1 MSLDEFLGWEPDDRT
16 VRRWELIDGV
26 PVAMAPGN
34 EVHGAIQ
41 AELARLIGNHLLDT
55 ASPCRIITEPGI
67 VPRVR
72 SDRNY
77 RVPDLAVTCAPP
89 GTAQI
94 VPDPVLIVEILSP
107 SNEPRTRAN
116 IWAYASIP
124 SVREILAVHSTR
136 QEAELLRRQS
146 DGSWPAQPL
155 MLTGNAPLTLDSIG
169 FTTPLS
175 ALYRTTALAA
185 A

>member
-1 MSLDEFLGWEPDDRT
+1 MTVDAFLGWDPDDPHGH
-16 VRRWELIDGV
+16 RWQLIDGT
-26 PVAMAPGN
+26 PVAIPLGG
-34 EVHGAIQ
+34 ETHGAIQ
-41 AELARLIGNHLLDT
+41 AELGALIGNHLFAQ
-55 ASPCRIITEPGI
+55 ASLGRVILRPGI

-89 GTAQI
+89 GKARI

-107 SNEPRTRAN
+107 SSEHRTRAN

-124 SVREILAVHSTR
+124 SVREILAVHGTR
-136 QEAELLRRQS
+136 QEAEKLRRDA

-155 MLTGNAPLTLDSIG
+155 PLKGSDTLTLEAIG
-169 FTTPLS
+169 FAIPLS
-175 ALYRTTALAA
+175 AVYRTTALAA